1 MPSSK
6 RYAKSNHDD
15 NNLDSG
21 EKDDIKVMMSYVNKE
36 N

>member
-15 NNLDSG
+15 
-21 EKDDIKVMMSYVNKE
+21 KE
-36 N
+36 MD

>member
-15 NNLDSG
+15 NNNDFS
-21 EKDDIKVMMSYVNKE
+21 DKE
-36 N
+36 EQKHLETYLTKEA